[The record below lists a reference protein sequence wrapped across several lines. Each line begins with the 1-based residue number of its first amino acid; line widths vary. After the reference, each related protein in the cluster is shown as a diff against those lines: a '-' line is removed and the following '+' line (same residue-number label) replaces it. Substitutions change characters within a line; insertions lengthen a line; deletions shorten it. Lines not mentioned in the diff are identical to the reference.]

1 MKSKMIISLCILF
14 AVCGF
19 AQEKTAVK
27 KYSNPLD
34 SANKLETVNVKAE
47 PVVYQGKKG
56 IEVTAAKGYKTG
68 ETLVVISGVNFK
80 NGTIELELSGEPAPG
95 VPPDMR
101 GFVGVA
107 FHVNPDDYSNY
118 ECFYIRPTN
127 GRVDDQ
133 LQRNHSTQYIS
144 HPEYPWFRLRKESP
158 GKYESYA
165 DMVPGEWTKFKIEV
179 NGTKARLYLH
189 GYDQPC
195 LVVNDLK
202 HGSKSGKIALWM
214 HFTTLARYR
223 NLVVTGE

>member
-1 MKSKMIISLCILF
+1 MKIKLIAGICLALSIS
-14 AVCGF
+14 GF
-19 AQEKTAVK
+19 GQQKGETKG
-27 KYSNPLD
+27 YSNPLA
-34 SANKLETVNVKAE
+34 SGKNLETVNVKVE
-47 PVVYQGKKG
+47 PVVYHGKKG

-68 ETLVVISGVNFK
+68 ETLVIISGVNFK

-107 FHVNPDDYSNY
+107 FRVNPEDYSSY

-144 HPEYPWFRLRKESP
+144 HPEYPWFRLRKENP

-179 NGTKARLYLH
+179 NGTKAKLYLH
-189 GYDQPC
+189 GSDQPC

-202 HGSKSGKIALWM
+202 HGKSSGKIALWM

-223 NLVVTGE
+223 NLAVTAE